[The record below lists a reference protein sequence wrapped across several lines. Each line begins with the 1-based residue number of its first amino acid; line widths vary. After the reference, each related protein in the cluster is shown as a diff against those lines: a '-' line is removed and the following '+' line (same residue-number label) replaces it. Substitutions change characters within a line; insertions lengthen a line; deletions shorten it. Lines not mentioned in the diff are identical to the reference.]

1 MGKAK
6 KVGGNVSSNPID
18 KSKPTS
24 SSKISKAI
32 KVKDLG
38 IFGCKKFIQE
48 RGIDLNSC
56 INSYVHE
63 AICERKWNSWIDSI
77 RIANETLVREF
88 YFKYKEST
96 TFEDAIMELR
106 GVTFR
111 VCAWKLNE
119 FLELPNEIESDFLDV
134 NVEEN
139 LDLMGKT
146 LCDDVNFVW
155 GKRAFIRQSEL
166 TKISAFWH
174 LFVCANLI
182 ASTNATELNREKI
195 SDS

>member
-24 SSKISKAI
+24 SSKKSKAI

-63 AICERKWNSWIDSI
+63 AICERKWNSWIDSMG
-77 RIANETLVREF
+77 IANETLVREF
-88 YFKYKEST
+88 YYEYKEILKMPSW
-96 TFEDAIMELR
+96 I
-106 GVTFR
+106 
-111 VCAWKLNE
+111 
-119 FLELPNEIESDFLDV
+119 
-134 NVEEN
+134 
-139 LDLMGKT
+139 
-146 LCDDVNFVW
+146 
-155 GKRAFIRQSEL
+155 
-166 TKISAFWH
+166 
-174 LFVCANLI
+174 
-182 ASTNATELNREKI
+182 
-195 SDS
+195 